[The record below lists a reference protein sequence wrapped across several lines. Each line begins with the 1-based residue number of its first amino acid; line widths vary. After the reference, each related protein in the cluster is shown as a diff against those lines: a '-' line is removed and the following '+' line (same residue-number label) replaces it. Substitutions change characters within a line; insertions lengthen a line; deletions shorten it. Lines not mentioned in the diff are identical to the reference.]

1 MRSGPRHH
9 HTMSRRYLDIAVH
22 PEQDEEVVGLGEL
35 LVHVA
40 DEEDAALAAAAPGVF
55 PQRGLGDGLGLHL
68 GRASSNTTCNSH
80 FSSRCEVNHQQQ
92 HIGLLV

>member
-9 HTMSRRYLDIAVH
+9 HTMSRRYLDVAVH
-22 PEQDEEVVGLGEL
+22 PEEDEEVVGLGEL

-40 DEEDAALAAAAPGVF
+40 DQEDAALAAAAPGVL

-68 GRASSNTTCNSH
+68 GRASSNTTCNIY
-80 FSSRCEVNHQQQ
+80 FSSRTPLENKKQR
-92 HIGLLV
+92 INL